1 MNAHNK
7 ICCKVTRN
15 HLIHSN
21 LPDPNKV
28 LLQRSSKR
36 LNISGIMHLFK
47 NPNKT
52 SFVFQQKLAE
62 ICIGKDWLRPPS

>member
-1 MNAHNK
+1 MNANNK
-7 ICCKVTRN
+7 ICCKATRN
-15 HLIHSN
+15 HLTYSN
-21 LPDPNKV
+21 LPNLNEA
-28 LLQRSSKR
+28 LLQHSSKR
-36 LNISGIMHLFK
+36 LNISDIMHLFK